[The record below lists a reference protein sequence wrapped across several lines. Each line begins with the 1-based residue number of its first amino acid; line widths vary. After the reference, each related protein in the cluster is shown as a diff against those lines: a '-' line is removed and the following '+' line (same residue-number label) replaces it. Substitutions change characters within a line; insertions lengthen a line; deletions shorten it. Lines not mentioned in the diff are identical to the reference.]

1 MIKEEKLRRIEIIE
15 DFLFIDDWSWQYSDI
30 DEVLQ
35 NILNEYKE
43 DLGIKEETTFTPEDC
58 EELTKKIFGEVDK

>member
-1 MIKEEKLRRIEIIE
+1 MTTEEKFRRIEIIE

-35 NILNEYKE
+35 DILNEYKE

-58 EELTKKIFGEVDK
+58 EELTKKIFDEVDK

>member
-35 NILNEYKE
+35 DILDEYKE
-43 DLGIKEETTFTPEDC
+43 DLGIKKEVTFTLEDC
-58 EELTKKIFGEVDK
+58 EELTKKIFEEEK